1 MLELCMST
9 PKKWIDAIAIPIP
22 KKGGLRNHSGV
33 VRTSL
38 LTVGKMTAAKQ
49 IAEGGRTG
57 VNMTFTVRQL
67 VEKST
72 YNTKLYLILL
82 T

>member
-1 MLELCMST
+1 MST

-33 VRTSL
+33 VHASL

-57 VNMTFTVRQL
+57 VN
-67 VEKST
+67 
-72 YNTKLYLILL
+72 
-82 T
+82 